1 MKLKKLINEHHIL
14 GDLPSSKLKKMKW
27 NPVTDND
34 INEAGSMDKHGNLD
48 AYDQKKNPGDYHSPK
63 EHDAMYKR
71 SWYPSYTDEIKK
83 LFATIRRINRYGGP
97 TDENILMM
105 IAYTLDKDYGKSWRN
120 LKNFTKS
127 K

>member
-1 MKLKKLINEHHIL
+1 MELIVYIESCTKNVVR
-14 GDLPSSKLKKMKW
+14 KA
-27 NPVTDND
+27 
-34 INEAGSMDKHGNLD
+34 AGSMDKHGNLD

-97 TDENILMM
+97 TDENIL
-105 IAYTLDKDYGKSWRN
+105 I
-120 LKNFTKS
+120 
-127 K
+127 